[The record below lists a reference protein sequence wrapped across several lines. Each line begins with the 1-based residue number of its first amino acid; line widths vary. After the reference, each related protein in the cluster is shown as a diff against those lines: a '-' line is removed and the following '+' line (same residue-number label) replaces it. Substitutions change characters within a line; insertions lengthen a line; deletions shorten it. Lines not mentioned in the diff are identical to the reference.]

1 MLLWLKWVSSKI
13 KRKMY
18 KIWKARKKY
27 SCQIIMH
34 NNKRLNDQIM
44 NMIVFCH
51 LLFENQDI
59 VQTIVLLNLNGGK

>member
-1 MLLWLKWVSSKI
+1 
-13 KRKMY
+13 MY